1 MRSNSCTRHSNATGD
16 CITRGTPMRSD
27 GDSTRPASTD
37 SSTPAGKS
45 TAVTFIRA
53 ASRTDTRLTVN
64 SPRSAMLRAVSLGA
78 PSRIPMPTQI
88 SGGSP
93 DIRLKNEKGAT
104 FVAPRASRDTIQAMG
119 RGTIA
124 AVSSL

>member
-1 MRSNSCTRHSNATGD
+1 MRR
-16 CITRGTPMRSD
+16 D
-27 GDSTRPASTD
+27 GDSSRPASRD

-45 TAVTFIRA
+45 TAVTFIRPA
-53 ASRTDTRLTVN
+53 CGADTRLTVN

-78 PSRIPMPTQI
+78 SPRTPMPTQI

-93 DIRLKNEKGAT
+93 DIRLKNENGAT
-104 FVAPRASRDTIQAMG
+104 FVVPAASRDTIQAMG